1 MKKLTASATLCVG
14 LTLLAPQAEA
24 QHKTHSGVV
33 HTQLE
38 AQNKTHSAVVH
49 PQAKAQDKT
58 HSGVVHPQAKAQDKI
73 HSAVVHPPAEAQDK
87 THSGG
92 VHPQREYVRLAE
104 ICAFGFWCD
113 TSILN
118 SNNPTPPR
126 PLVTPK
132 AKLAGG
138 IDRSQ
143 FRPEIASYPE
153 LVAKMTHM
161 VFGEVGRY
169 APLPVKIIQLE
180 TAFNRAQ
187 ARAQTLAHVLL
198 SVKESSKDGYYAI
211 ETYRAA
217 AEPTPEEV
225 ETFEKTVLAAVLHGS
240 NLSDVGYG
248 PMTGNASADVAAHQ
262 FAKGDPGYQLQA
274 GDAYFR
280 EGPFINGFPE
290 ISPSTLFGC
299 VGGNNAIS
307 FDGAPYCK
315 PVSGSIGRYCS
326 VTDVR

>member
-1 MKKLTASATLCVG
+1 MLPFPLSMGLQGRIAFRGDEEAYRVGNALRRLDASRHPGGGPAQDPFWGRSYTG
-14 LTLLAPQAEA
+14 AEA

-33 HTQLE
+33 HTQ
-38 AQNKTHSAVVH
+38 
-49 PQAKAQDKT
+49 
-58 HSGVVHPQAKAQDKI
+58 
-73 HSAVVHPPAEAQDK
+73 
-87 THSGG
+87 
-92 VHPQREYVRLAE
+92 REYVRLAE
-104 ICAFGFWCD
+104 VCAFGFWCD
-113 TSILN
+113 TGILD
-118 SNNPTPPR
+118 SNNPATPP

-132 AKLAGG
+132 AKLAHG

-153 LVAKMTHM
+153 LVVKMTHM

-180 TAFNRAQ
+180 TAFNRAH

-198 SVKESSKDGYYAI
+198 SVKESPNDGYYAI
-211 ETYRAA
+211 ETYSAA

-280 EGPFINGFPE
+280 EGPFISDFPE
-290 ISPSTLFGC
+290 ISPSTLFGL
-299 VGGNNAIS
+299 VGGNNVTS
-307 FDGAPYCK
+307 FGSFGAPYCK
-315 PVSGSIGRYCS
+315 PGSGSIRRYCS
-326 VTDVR
+326 VTDVQ